1 MRHSIFAAL
10 IFILAVPVSAQRL
23 NLDFPGL
30 AERATETIDVTL
42 DAQMLRLAAKFFS
55 GRDADERAMRDAVQR
70 LEGIYVRSYEFERS
84 GEYDMALV
92 ERVKRQL
99 GPSWKRLVNVK
110 GKRENMEVY
119 TDVRG
124 DSIVG
129 LLVIAA
135 EPRELTLVNIVGPI
149 DLDKLGGLEGQFGIP
164 RMTVERRKKE
174 EDKENE

>member
-1 MRHSIFAAL
+1 MRQSIFAAL
-10 IFILAVPVSAQRL
+10 ILILAVPVSAQRL

-30 AERATETIDVTL
+30 AERATETVDVTL

-55 GRDADERAMRDAVQR
+55 GRDSDERAMRDVVRR

-99 GPSWKRLVNVK
+99 GPSWKRMVTVK
-110 GKRENMEVY
+110 SKRENVEVY
-119 TDVRG
+119 TDLRG
-124 DSIVG
+124 ESIVG
-129 LLVIAA
+129 LLVISA

-164 RMTVERRKKE
+164 RLSAKIQKKAE
-174 EDKENE
+174 EKENE